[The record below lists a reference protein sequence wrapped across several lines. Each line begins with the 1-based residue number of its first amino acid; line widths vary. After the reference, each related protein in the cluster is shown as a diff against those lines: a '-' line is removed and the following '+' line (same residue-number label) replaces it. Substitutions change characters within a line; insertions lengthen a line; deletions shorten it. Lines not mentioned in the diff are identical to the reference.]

1 MTNTQPLSE
10 RCQKATPMMK
20 QWYRL
25 KEQAQEAFLLF
36 RLGDFYEAFHED
48 AEQLSHLLDLTLT
61 KRQEVPMCGIPWH
74 SSEGYIEKL
83 LSMGYTVALAEQTAG
98 TNDKL
103 MERKIIRM
111 ISPSTSLSP
120 TLTPPEKHSL
130 FISLSCHNSV
140 WAASI
145 IDVTCSLFEGFYE
158 SDERAFLHEIAKRN
172 PKELLISS
180 SLSSS
185 HPQFLEELQ
194 KNTHASLSK
203 APHWMFDLSSAEES
217 LKLHFK
223 VHTLDGL
230 GLHNMPSLIQAMGA
244 HITYLKNTL
253 LFPVDALMNFA
264 LYQRS
269 RFMQLDRAT
278 IENLELFESHSSLKG
293 AKSLYDVLNV
303 CATPMGSRLLRNYL
317 LAPLLERDAILKRQE
332 IVASFLTFL
341 QSEPIAAKDAEKT
354 MASIKDLE
362 RTMLR
367 IHSGS
372 FSPRDVLALGHS
384 LTHLDP
390 LKQLLSSLSNEVA
403 LSFLALP
410 PLQELQEKILSTLQE
425 NPPLRVSDGNVIRQG
440 VMKELDDLRA
450 IQLNANSWLLQYQTR
465 LREELNIRTL
475 KVGFTRAFGYYIE
488 VSRALADKMPSMF
501 IRRQTL
507 TGQERF
513 ISGELK
519 EFEEKIFSAESKI
532 LSLEASLFASL
543 TQDIFSYQTLILH
556 YAKVLAELDVLFSFA
571 RRAHQKHYVKPRIT
585 AKFDIQI
592 HKGRH
597 PVIEE
602 SSSCPHF
609 TPNSL
614 AMDAEGPSLLLVTGP
629 NMGGKSTYIR
639 QAALLVIMAQIGSYL
654 PAEEASIGVVDKVF
668 SRIGASDDLARG
680 QSTFMV
686 EMAETANIL
695 RNSTPRSLIL
705 FDEIGRG
712 TSTFDGISLAQAV
725 AEHVLAS
732 PTHNP
737 RTLFATHYF
746 ELTTLEEKW
755 KKWVKNLTVHVADGA
770 EGIQFLHLVVEG
782 KADKSY
788 GIHVARLA
796 GMPDSVILRAKE
808 LLAQFEMK
816 KHNKGLGK
824 NTIGHCAEQGRWDVN
839 DRDEVHSVLV
849 TRNDR
854 QQANGRSQQNGQSS
868 STAPKE
874 QTTSAYLFPIQER
887 ESDENHTE
895 ALDCYHFLKKLDLVK
910 LTPLECFMKLIKF
923 KDSLK
928 G

>member
-1 MTNTQPLSE
+1 MTNTLPLSD

-48 AEQLSHLLDLTLT
+48 AEKLSQLLDLTLT

-74 SSEGYIEKL
+74 SSESYIEKL

-98 TNDKL
+98 ANEKL

-145 IDVTCSLFEGFYE
+145 IDVTCSLFEGFHDP
-158 SDERAFLHEIAKRN
+158 DERSFLHEIVKRN

-185 HPQFLEELQ
+185 HPKFLEELQ
-194 KNTHASLSK
+194 KTTHASISK
-203 APHWMFDLSSAEES
+203 APSWMFDLPSAEES

-223 VHTLDGL
+223 VHTLDGF
-230 GLHNMPSLIQAMGA
+230 GLHNIPPLIQATGA
-244 HITYLKNTL
+244 HISYLKNTL
-253 LFPVDALMNFA
+253 LFPVDALRNFT

-269 RFMQLDRAT
+269 RFMQLDKAT
-278 IENLELFESHSSLKG
+278 IENLELFDSHSSLKG
-293 AKSLYDVLNV
+293 AKSLYDVLNN
-303 CATPMGSRLLRNYL
+303 CSTPMGSRLLRSYL
-317 LAPLLERDAILKRQE
+317 LAPLLERESIQKRQE
-332 IVASFLTFL
+332 IVASFLAFL
-341 QSEPIAAKDAEKT
+341 ESQSTAAQEAEKT

-390 LKQLLSSLSNEVA
+390 LKKLLSPISNE
-403 LSFLALP
+403 LTRTFLGLP
-410 PLQELQEKILSTLQE
+410 HLQTLQEKILATLQE
-425 NPPLRVSDGNVIRQG
+425 TLPLRVSDGNVIRQG
-440 VMKELDDLRA
+440 VLQELDDLRA
-450 IQLNANSWLLQYQTR
+450 MQQNATQWLLQYQNK

-488 VSRALADKMPSMF
+488 VSRALADKMPTTF

-532 LSLEASLFASL
+532 LSLETALFSTL
-543 TQDIFSYQTLILH
+543 TQEIFSYQPLILH
-556 YAKVLAELDVLFSFA
+556 YAKVLAEIDVLFSFA
-571 RRAHQKHYVKPRIT
+571 RRAIQKQYVRPHITTKSDIRI
-585 AKFDIQI
+585 
-592 HKGRH
+592 HNGRH
-597 PVIEE
+597 PVVEE
-602 SSSCPHF
+602 SASCPHF

-614 AMDAEGPSLLLVTGP
+614 SIDAEGPSLLLVTGP
-629 NMGGKSTYIR
+629 NMGGKSSYIR

-654 PAEEASIGVVDKVF
+654 PAEEASIGIVDKVF

-695 RNSTPRSLIL
+695 RNATPRSLIL

-725 AEHVLAS
+725 AEHVLTS

-755 KKWVKNLTVHVADGA
+755 KKWVKNMTVHVADGA
-770 EGIQFLHLVVEG
+770 EGIQFLHRVVEG

-796 GMPDSVILRAKE
+796 GMPDSVIVRAKE
-808 LLAQFEMK
+808 LLAQFERK
-816 KHNKGLGK
+816 KHNK
-824 NTIGHCAEQGRWDVN
+824 AEA
-839 DRDEVHSVLV
+839 
-849 TRNDR
+849 
-854 QQANGRSQQNGQSS
+854 AN
-868 STAPKE
+868 
-874 QTTSAYLFPIQER
+874 AYLFPIQEQKK
-887 ESDENHTE
+887 EPEETHAE

-910 LTPLECFMKLIKF
+910 LTPLECFMKLIKL

-928 G
+928 S